1 MIGRLLFLFIL
12 VPLLELYILI
22 KIGGYLGAFPTVALV
37 VFTAL
42 LGLVLARFEGLRT
55 LQQIRQSLSQ
65 GIVPAEEMVDGVL
78 IFIGGIL
85 LIIPGVL
92 TDLFALVLL
101 IPYTRTIF
109 QALAAAPIRPHD
121 CVGECPT
128 PLLRQKL
135 KGIFLSQASSIGFT
149 SRRASR
155 SQISIVRSKCPVP
168 PYCWV
173 NEREEAAELSAIY
186 IQSAA
191 ITSQA
196 PLCPSSHNLVGNSYT
211 FGLPF
216 SSKFRRRPPN
226 DTRSLALFYKGLSVV
241 MYRK

>member
-1 MIGRLLFLFIL
+1 MMGRLFLLFTL

-42 LGLVLARFEGLRT
+42 LGVVLARFEGLRT
-55 LQQIRQSLSQ
+55 LQQIRQSLSR

-78 IFIGGIL
+78 IFVGGIL

-109 QALAAAPIRPHD
+109 SVWLRRRLRPHD
-121 CVGECPT
+121 YVGKCPP

-135 KGIFLSQASSIGFT
+135 AKYAGHYS
-149 SRRASR
+149 
-155 SQISIVRSKCPVP
+155 
-168 PYCWV
+168 
-173 NEREEAAELSAIY
+173 
-186 IQSAA
+186 
-191 ITSQA
+191 
-196 PLCPSSHNLVGNSYT
+196 VG
-211 FGLPF
+211 
-216 SSKFRRRPPN
+216 
-226 DTRSLALFYKGLSVV
+226 
-241 MYRK
+241 